1 MFANVW
7 RALCA
12 KVSNLW
18 SNFCFW
24 VRGLFNLSNAIN
36 VTVFGSLVLGFTPG
50 TAASEASNVPAYV
63 CLETNSTAVR
73 EEIVEIIQDSNA
85 HLVSCDHSY
94 DFRIVTNKS
103 EMRHG
108 TFVTEVR
115 ISFDV
120 YDVHGSNVTWEP
132 TLTSGPYYR
141 DEDEARRI
149 HNVSLQIQRLIR
161 QNRQTYLSSV
171 NGL

>member
-1 MFANVW
+1 MNFQFKSLTLKDCFY
-7 RALCA
+7 ALLA
-12 KVSNLW
+12 LGIFFIIVFSPKV
-18 SNFCFW
+18 
-24 VRGLFNLSNAIN
+24 
-36 VTVFGSLVLGFTPG
+36 TPHAWAG
-50 TAASEASNVPAYV
+50 ENTSPAYV